1 MDILSL
7 IALVV
12 GAMLLIVCLRALIKL
27 SLSFA
32 MLLLI
37 LTVSGALSFILL
49 PSVRSLFSSLRGV

>member
-1 MDILSL
+1 MDIPSL
-7 IALVV
+7 IALMV
-12 GAMLLIVCLRALIKL
+12 GAVLLIYCLRVLIKL

-37 LTVSGALSFILL
+37 LTVSGALSFLFL

>member
-1 MDILSL
+1 MEVPSL

-12 GAMLLIVCLRALIKL
+12 GAVLLIYCLRALIKL

-37 LTVSGALSFILL
+37 LTVSGALSFIFL
-49 PSVRSLFSSLRGV
+49 PSVRSLFSSLKGV

>member
-1 MDILSL
+1 MEIPSL

-12 GAMLLIVCLRALIKL
+12 GAVLLIYCLRALIKL

-37 LTVSGALSFILL
+37 LTVSGALSIIFL
-49 PSVRSLFSSLRGV
+49 PSVRSLFGS